1 MKESGLADQGLNF
14 TRSLCRFKLLN
25 RLTYM
30 LFDHK
35 E

>member
-1 MKESGLADQGLNF
+1 VVVTANADQVLNS
-14 TRSLCRFKLLN
+14 TGSLCHFKLLN

-35 E
+35 Q